1 MLELVERHS
10 TSKARLRRLLDE
22 ISAEGWCERTLYL
35 TPASYKARIQDR
47 RIVSPKMQDDDAMD
61 VVAQTV
67 GESDTGLALFIG
79 DGKAVVVCPPF
90 PFADDVSRLGFVA
103 SPMLRL
109 LDREY
114 VVGVL
119 LLRLGRYAVGVVRGN
134 KLISSKTAGR
144 YMKNRHRAGGQSQR
158 RFERSRERLIRELY
172 DKTCEIANAV
182 FEPYIDTIDHI
193 LLGGENSTLT
203 GFTDRCRLMQDL
215 SDKTLTRRLVIDRP
229 DQKTLNNIAFE
240 AWKSRVYSLTS
251 VPESVS
257 TASQAGAH
265 Q

>member
-10 TSKARLRRLLDE
+10 TSRARLRRLLDE
-22 ISAEGWCERTLYL
+22 IAAEGWCERTLYL
-35 TPASYKARIQDR
+35 TPASYEARMQDR
-47 RIVSPKMQDDDAMD
+47 RIVRPNMPDDDAMG

-67 GESDTGLALFIG
+67 GESDTGIALFIG
-79 DGKAVVVCPPF
+79 DGRAVVVCPPF
-90 PFADDVSRLGFVA
+90 PFADDVSRSGFVA
-103 SPMLRL
+103 SPLLRL

-114 VVGVL
+114 VVGVV

-134 KLISSKTAGR
+134 KLIASKTAGR

-203 GFTDRCRLMQDL
+203 GFADRCRLLRDVDDRVL
-215 SDKTLTRRLVIDRP
+215 SRRLAVDTPNRKAL
-229 DQKTLNNIAFE
+229 DNIAFE
-240 AWKSRVYSLTS
+240 VWKSRVYSFQS
-251 VPESVS
+251 VPESVE
-257 TASQAGAH
+257 TASSATERQ
-265 Q
+265 